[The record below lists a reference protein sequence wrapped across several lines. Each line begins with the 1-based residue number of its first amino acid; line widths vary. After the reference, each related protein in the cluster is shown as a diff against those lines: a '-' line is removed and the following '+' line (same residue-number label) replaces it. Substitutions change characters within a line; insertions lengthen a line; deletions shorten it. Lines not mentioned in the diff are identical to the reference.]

1 VQFISNPFNFEIKK
15 VKTKAKDM
23 RREQN
28 VESASYAGKFAQF
41 ISTYGS

>member
-15 VKTKAKDM
+15 VKKAKDM

-28 VESASYAGKFAQF
+28 VKCANYAGKFAQF
-41 ISTYGS
+41 ISTYWS